1 MSIFLYSS
9 TTQRRVGRIVP
20 DLIRGRQLLF
30 DLVWKDVRVR
40 YRYAAMGFLWAVLEP
55 LALMLVLT
63 FVFSFVFRIG
73 VSRTGVEAAAGAP
86 PYAVILLCGLIFW
99 QFMANAL
106 GSAAQSL
113 TDNRNLVNK
122 VFFPREIVP
131 LAAIGYPLVNLCIG
145 FVLLLIVHLILGG
158 ALSVALL
165 WFPVV
170 FAIQLVLTVGLALL
184 FSCGNVCYRD
194 IGYMVSV
201 GIVFGFYASPV
212 FYELDLVTENEKIQG
227 WIAFLYQC
235 NPMAGLLTAYRQIL
249 FEHRFPDIGL
259 LVWPAILAVSSLLVG
274 AVVFRRKAPT
284 LSDHL

>member
-1 MSIFLYSS
+1 MSTFLYSN
-9 TTQRRVGRIVP
+9 TEQRRVGRVVP
-20 DLIRGRQLLF
+20 DLIRGRQLLL

-40 YRYAAMGFLWAVLEP
+40 YRYAVMGFLWAVLEP

-63 FVFSFVFRIG
+63 FVFSVVFRIG
-73 VSRTGVEAAAGAP
+73 VSRTGGEGAP
-86 PYAVILLCGLIFW
+86 DYAVILLCGLIFW

-106 GSAAQSL
+106 GSATQSL
-113 TDNRNLVNK
+113 IDNQNLVKK

-131 LAAIGYPLVNLCIG
+131 LAAIGYPLVNLAIG
-145 FVLLLIVHLILGG
+145 FVLLLVVHLILGG
-158 ALSVALL
+158 VLSVALV

-170 FAIQLVLTVGLALL
+170 FAIQLVLTIGLALL

-201 GIVFGFYASPV
+201 GIIFGFYASPV
-212 FYELDLVTENEKIQG
+212 FYELELVTENEKIDG
-227 WIAFLYQC
+227 LVAFLYQC

-249 FEHRFPDIGL
+249 FEHRFPDIVL
-259 LVWPAILAVSSLLVG
+259 LVWPTILAVCSLLVG